1 VSVLQEKNMPAA
13 IFKIEP
19 KILDYGQFD
28 VWLPKGN
35 PDSNLLSP
43 EELDRLHAISSQNAR
58 QTFLLSRCA
67 IKSIV
72 KYYTKNSDFI
82 SEVHTHAG
90 GKPFLINLQDLHFS
104 LSHTGSEVAI
114 VFSRSPVGF
123 DIEKSDRCTDFLAL
137 AKRFFTAA
145 ELAGIVAAGMD
156 SGKSFLELWTAKE
169 AILKLEGTGI
179 SGGLDRALILSKS
192 EGDLD
197 GRRVY
202 LHRIE
207 WPGLIAK
214 LASFEK
220 PVAVRM
226 RELILQ

>member
-1 VSVLQEKNMPAA
+1 MLQEKSMPAA
-13 IFKIEP
+13 NFKIDP
-19 KILDYGQFD
+19 NILNYGQFD
-28 VWLPKGN
+28 VWRAKGN

-43 EELDRLHAISSQNAR
+43 EELERLHAISSQNAR

-67 IKSIV
+67 IISIV
-72 KYYTKNSDFI
+72 KYYTKNCDFI
-82 SEVHTHAG
+82 LELHTHPG
-90 GKPFLINLQDLHFS
+90 GKPFLINLPDLHFS
-104 LSHTGSEVAI
+104 LSHTGSEVAL

-123 DIEKSDRCTDFLAL
+123 DMEKSDRRTDFLAL

-145 ELAGIVAAGMD
+145 ELAGIVATGMD
-156 SGKSFLELWTAKE
+156 SGSSFLELWTAKE

-179 SGGLDRALILSKS
+179 SGGLDRARILSEL

-197 GRRVY
+197 GRRIH

-207 WPGLIAK
+207 WPGLIGK

>member
-1 VSVLQEKNMPAA
+1 MLQEKSMPAA
-13 IFKIEP
+13 NFKIEP
-19 KILDYGQFD
+19 NILDYGQFD
-28 VWLPKGN
+28 VWRAKGN

-67 IKSIV
+67 IISIV
-72 KYYTKNSDFI
+72 KYYTKNCDFI
-82 SEVHTHAG
+82 SEVQTHPG
-90 GKPFLINLQDLHFS
+90 GKPFLINLPDLHFS
-104 LSHTGSEVAI
+104 LSHTGSEVAL

-123 DIEKSDRCTDFLAL
+123 DMEKSDRRTDFLSL

-145 ELAGIVAAGMD
+145 ELAAIVAAGMD
-156 SGKSFLELWTAKE
+156 SGSSFLELWTAKE

-179 SGGLDRALILSKS
+179 SGGLDRARILSES
-192 EGDLD
+192 EGCLD

-202 LHRIE
+202 LHRFE

-214 LASFEK
+214 LAAFEK
-220 PVAVRM
+220 PEEVRV

>member
-1 VSVLQEKNMPAA
+1 M
-13 IFKIEP
+13 
-19 KILDYGQFD
+19 
-28 VWLPKGN
+28 
-35 PDSNLLSP
+35 
-43 EELDRLHAISSQNAR
+43 
-58 QTFLLSRCA
+58 
-67 IKSIV
+67 
-72 KYYTKNSDFI
+72 
-82 SEVHTHAG
+82 
-90 GKPFLINLQDLHFS
+90 
-104 LSHTGSEVAI
+104 
-114 VFSRSPVGF
+114 
-123 DIEKSDRCTDFLAL
+123 EKSERCTDFLAL

-179 SGGLDRALILSKS
+179 SGGLDRALILSES

>member
-1 VSVLQEKNMPAA
+1 VSVLQEKSMPAGN
-13 IFKIEP
+13 FKIEP
-19 KILDYGQFD
+19 NILDYGQFD
-28 VWLPKGN
+28 VWRAKGN
-35 PDSNLLSP
+35 PDSNLLSR

-67 IKSIV
+67 IISIV
-72 KYYTKNSDFI
+72 KYYTKKCDFI
-82 SEVHTHAG
+82 SEVHTHPG
-90 GKPFLINLQDLHFS
+90 GKPFLINLPDLHFS
-104 LSHTGSEVAI
+104 LSHTGSEVAL

-123 DIEKSDRCTDFLAL
+123 DMEKSDRRTDFLAL

-156 SGKSFLELWTAKE
+156 SGSSFLELWTAKE

-179 SGGLDRALILSKS
+179 SGGLDRARILSES

-207 WPGLIAK
+207 WPGLIGK

-220 PVAVRM
+220 PVAVRT

>member
-1 VSVLQEKNMPAA
+1 MPAA
-13 IFKIEP
+13 NFKIEP
-19 KILDYGQFD
+19 NILDYGQFD
-28 VWLPKGN
+28 VWRAKGN

-67 IKSIV
+67 IISIV
-72 KYYTKNSDFI
+72 KYYTKNCDFI
-82 SEVHTHAG
+82 SELHTHPG
-90 GKPFLINLQDLHFS
+90 GKPFLINLPDLHFS
-104 LSHTGSEVAI
+104 LSHTGSEVAL

-123 DIEKSDRCTDFLAL
+123 DMEKSDRRTDFLAL

-145 ELAGIVAAGMD
+145 ELADMD
-156 SGKSFLELWTAKE
+156 SGSSFLELWTAKE

-179 SGGLDRALILSKS
+179 SGGLDRARILSES

-197 GRRVY
+197 GRRVH

-207 WPGLIAK
+207 WPGLIGK

>member
-1 VSVLQEKNMPAA
+1 MLQEKSMPAA
-13 IFKIEP
+13 NFKIEP
-19 KILDYGQFD
+19 NILDYGQFD
-28 VWLPKGN
+28 VWRAKGN

-67 IKSIV
+67 IISIV
-72 KYYTKNSDFI
+72 KYYTKNCDFI
-82 SEVHTHAG
+82 SEVQTHPG
-90 GKPFLINLQDLHFS
+90 GKPFLINLPDLHFS
-104 LSHTGSEVAI
+104 LSHTGSEVAL

-123 DIEKSDRCTDFLAL
+123 DMEKSDRRTDFLAL

-145 ELAGIVAAGMD
+145 ELADMD
-156 SGKSFLELWTAKE
+156 SGSSFLELWTAKE

-179 SGGLDRALILSKS
+179 SGGLDRARILSES

-197 GRRVY
+197 GRRVH

-207 WPGLIAK
+207 WPGLIGK

>member
-1 VSVLQEKNMPAA
+1 MPAA
-13 IFKIEP
+13 NFKIEP
-19 KILDYGQFD
+19 NILDYGQFD
-28 VWLPKGN
+28 VWRAKGN

-67 IKSIV
+67 IISIV
-72 KYYTKNSDFI
+72 KYYTKNCDFI
-82 SEVHTHAG
+82 SEVQTHPG
-90 GKPFLINLQDLHFS
+90 GKPFLINLPDLHFS
-104 LSHTGSEVAI
+104 LSHTGSEVAL

-123 DIEKSDRCTDFLAL
+123 DMEKSDRRTDFLAL

-145 ELAGIVAAGMD
+145 ELAGMD
-156 SGKSFLELWTAKE
+156 SGSSFLELWTAKE

-179 SGGLDRALILSKS
+179 SGGLDRARILSEL

-207 WPGLIAK
+207 WPGLIGK